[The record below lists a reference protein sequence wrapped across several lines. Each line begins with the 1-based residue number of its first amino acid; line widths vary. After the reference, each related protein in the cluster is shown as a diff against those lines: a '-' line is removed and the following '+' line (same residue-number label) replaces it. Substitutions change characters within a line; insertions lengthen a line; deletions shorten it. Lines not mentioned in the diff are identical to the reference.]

1 MMRKYLIGAFA
12 LLAVFVVACKKDK
25 NMVNATVVDTGD
37 IAKDGCGFLLQ
48 LGSDGSLLRPKYI
61 PSAFQYNGLKVK
73 VKLNRDGEGET
84 CNTYPTK
91 KFYEVVELI
100 DIKKDLE

>member
-1 MMRKYLIGAFA
+1 MRKYLIGAFVM
-12 LLAVFVVACKKDK
+12 LAVFVVACKKDK
-25 NMVNATVVDTGD
+25 NMVNATVVDSGD

-48 LGSDGSLLRPKYI
+48 LESDGSMLRPKYI

-73 VKLNRDGEGET
+73 VKLNRDGEGEI
-84 CNTYPTK
+84 CNTYPIK

>member
-1 MMRKYLIGAFA
+1 MRKYLIGAFA
-12 LLAVFVVACKKDK
+12 MLTVFVVACKKDK
-25 NMVNATVVDTGD
+25 NMVNATVVDSGD

-48 LGSDGSLLRPKYI
+48 LESDGSMLRPKYI

-73 VKLNRDGEGET
+73 VKLNRDGEGEI
-84 CNTYPTK
+84 CNTYPIK